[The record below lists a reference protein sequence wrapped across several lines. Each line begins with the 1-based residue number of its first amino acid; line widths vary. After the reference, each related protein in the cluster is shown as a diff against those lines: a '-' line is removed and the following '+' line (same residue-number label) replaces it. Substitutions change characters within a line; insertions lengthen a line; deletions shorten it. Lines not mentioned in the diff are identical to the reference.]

1 MSHVQ
6 TGLEAHVKPDGEGV
20 KIVSNFNISNWQLL
34 DVAVAE
40 Q

>member
-6 TGLEAHVKPDGEGV
+6 TGLEAHVKPLGEGV
-20 KIVSNFNISNWQLL
+20 KIVSFNISNWQLL